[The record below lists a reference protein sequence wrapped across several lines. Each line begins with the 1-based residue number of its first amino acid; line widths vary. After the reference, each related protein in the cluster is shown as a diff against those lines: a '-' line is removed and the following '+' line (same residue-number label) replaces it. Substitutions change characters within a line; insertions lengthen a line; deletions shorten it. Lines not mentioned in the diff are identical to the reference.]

1 MPSLYAAQTNKQTTT
16 TTLDNTMPDNAN
28 TVLNARPLAASAA
41 AARAAALKA
50 NNKMTKAN
58 NSFMPTAAREAAPR
72 GVVKKTKTLA
82 AFAPLISSV
91 PRLSYHPKAV
101 ALVKALAITLPCFCP

>member
-58 NSFMPTAAREAAPR
+58 NSFMPTAAREA